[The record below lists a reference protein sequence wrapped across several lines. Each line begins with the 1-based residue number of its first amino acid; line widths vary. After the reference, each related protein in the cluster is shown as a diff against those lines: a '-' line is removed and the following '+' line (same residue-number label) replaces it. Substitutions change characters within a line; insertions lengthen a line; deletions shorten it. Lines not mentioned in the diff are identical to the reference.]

1 MTTKNI
7 MKVDTIH
14 NRIYSIRGVQ
24 AMLDTDLAVL
34 YKTEVKTLNRAVKR
48 NLERFPD
55 LFMFQLTTDEY
66 DSLRSQFVTIEK
78 ANSLRFQSGTLN
90 KRGRHRKYLPYA
102 FTEQGVAMLS
112 AVLRSQTAVKVSIQI
127 INAFIVMRKFI
138 AANAQVFQRLNTVE
152 RKQLEH
158 KQDSDEK
165 FKKIFNAIEAKE
177 IKPKQGVFYNG
188 QVFDAWQFISSLVR
202 SAKKSIALI
211 DNYVDDRV
219 LALFAKRNK
228 GVTVAIFTKNISRQL
243 VSDAVK
249 FNEQYPPIVLK
260 EFGISHDRFLILDET
275 ELYHFGASLKDL
287 GKRWFAFSKMDI
299 NAMDMLERL
308 KKVNL

>member
-152 RKQLEH
+152 RK
-158 KQDSDEK
+158 
-165 FKKIFNAIEAKE
+165 
-177 IKPKQGVFYNG
+177 PKQGVFYNG